1 MIFRLWIHF
10 LSRLSDLRKS
20 LNPALVRSME
30 ECRVGLCAGM
40 DEAGQ

>member
-10 LSRLSDLRKS
+10 LSRLSDLRKAD
-20 LNPALVRSME
+20 PALVRSME